1 MNKLALVVE
10 HVITADDLFGEPWPP
25 DGDCSLVRR
34 AANGFSLWRRL
45 RLTEH
50 RAVDGR
56 QAAHGVSENHDAKIH
71 TQDEEKAKGEIKWTC
86 ESTVA

>member
-10 HVITADDLFGEPWPP
+10 HVITADDPFGEPWPP
-25 DGDCSLVRR
+25 DGHCSLVRR

-50 RAVDGR
+50 RAIDGR
-56 QAAHGVSENHDAKIH
+56 QAARRYEQWRQSRQPNHDAKIH
-71 TQDEEKAKGEIKWTC
+71 TQDEEKAKEK
-86 ESTVA
+86 